1 MGASRA
7 RFGLSLGVLLS
18 GMASIL
24 VWPAAAQESGRETAR
39 EAESGDPRREKEPE
53 TDSSSLWTRSTLTG
67 DWGGLRTS
75 LAERGVT
82 LGFTHTA
89 DVIGI
94 ASGGLHHRAEW
105 LNDWDL
111 TLEVETEPLLGWH
124 GGKLFLYGLGLW
136 STGSP

>member
-7 RFGLSLGVLLS
+7 RFAVSLGVLLS
-18 GMASIL
+18 VAAPTA
-24 VWPAAAQESGRETAR
+24 VWPADAPESGRETAR
-39 EAESGDPRREKEPE
+39 EAEFGDPQRETQPE
-53 TDSSSLWTRSTLTG
+53 ADSTNLWTRSTLTG

-82 LGFTHTA
+82 LGFSQTS

-94 ASGGLHHRAEW
+94 ASGGLHRRAEL

-111 TLEVETEPLLGWH
+111 TL
-124 GGKLFLYGLGLW
+124 
-136 STGSP
+136 